1 MSRTIKNV
9 DVRNYQNGAKK
20 VDVPNDQ
27 NGCNPDHQNDSPN
40 F

>member
-1 MSRTIKNV
+1 MSGTIKMV
-9 DVRNYQNGAKK
+9 DVKVCQNGAKK